1 MPTWPLQFKGRNSSG
16 TYNQNFVW
24 KSGTVYV
31 MDNHRAALW
40 CWLQE
45 LDLQTEH
52 SILHIDRHN
61 DTLQSQLTEW
71 MASLPPWDCTLEEYL
86 EKMCP
91 SQIANDYPLFRWD
104 NYLSIYLEE
113 FGGNISQCIFATHGE
128 GDEPNYNSVLKPDI
142 WELPAGINYWIEEKD
157 TPWIVNLDLDYFF
170 WKTLDI
176 PGLMVSK
183 SYLREIITPLKQH
196 IDLSLIHI

>member
-1 MPTWPLQFKGRNSSG
+1 MSTWPLPFKGRNSSG

-61 DTLQSQLTEW
+61 DTLQSQLSEW
-71 MASLPPWDCTLEEYL
+71 MTSLPAWDCTLEEYL

-91 SQIANDYPLFRWD
+91 SQIANEYPLFRWD

-113 FGGNISQCIFATHGE
+113 FGRNIDQCIFATHGE
-128 GDEPNYNSVLKPDI
+128 GDEP
-142 WELPAGINYWIEEKD
+142 
-157 TPWIVNLDLDYFF
+157 
-170 WKTLDI
+170 
-176 PGLMVSK
+176 
-183 SYLREIITPLKQH
+183 
-196 IDLSLIHI
+196 